1 MPLGLAKDS
10 MLNLAE
16 MASQKENDS
25 DHNVVDPAI
34 ANLENGKGVVPIV
47 DVVDDGDEGNDNQDS
62 SVVSSVD
69 ASTNDD
75 FTEGA
80 TATISTA
87 SVPTSAEASP
97 QLLSAKSSDPTTSSY
112 GQYSGFSSDY
122 DDYERYGYTAYATN
136 ATTNA
141 NKGSSIIP
149 SLLGGN
155 NSKSDPNK
163 FWCCIFPWMSKEADL
178 DEGGEEAKEIQ
189 PASQSQDIVEK
200 TPEVL
205 TSIDTAGSSSSVA
218 RSNDQD
224 DEVSTGSD
232 VFGEKLSDKEKQ
244 AVLARLRL
252 AQPDHLAPS
261 NAAEAAS
268 EAEQQQQSM
277 NGTNQNKILRGILR
291 QKSTIS
297 RQNSL
302 LQAQSAS
309 ENGDGGKNRRRALF
323 PQYDTSSKKQSKNL
337 SVSFAPMARVVAVK
351 SKNDMEE
358 GEKGDIWWQKSDYE
372 EFRKTGRMITR
383 AMLDGGSE
391 IWLAS
396 SESWRLPNQNKASTL
411 KHALALSERQK
422 HGVNSENGKKTK
434 EEYEAARDKWWHAFG
449 HSRRGLEHV
458 ASIDEGRQRQTNVRA
473 AIRAVVE
480 EQRRQK
486 IFHREDADKLRMV
499 SIQHSS
505 WARDL
510 ALASGASDADAVR
523 ANFDDGS
530 RKSREFYLLKFS
542 RTNTH
547 SSASA
552 GEATRKNIPAF
563 MKPILSM
570 SPAAGNRLD
579 ANTTSQIR
587 YRKTVL
593 QNNAKKTS
601 TPKSATSTTSAS
613 SLVETPI
620 KDDASTS
627 SSIVGGKGG
636 DSMAKRAAGFASGDD
651 VANMSAVLTGMG
663 PIPKTTATVGGP

>member
-16 MASQKENDS
+16 MASQKEKD
-25 DHNVVDPAI
+25 DHEHDEVNPAI
-34 ANLENGKGVVPIV
+34 ANLENGKGEVPV
-47 DVVDDGDEGNDNQDS
+47 SDVVDDGDDSNDNQDS
-62 SVVSSVD
+62 SLGASSAD
-69 ASTNDD
+69 TSAIDD
-75 FTEGA
+75 YTEGA
-80 TATISTA
+80 TATVSTA
-87 SVPTSAEASP
+87 SAPTSAEASP
-97 QLLSAKSSDPTTSSY
+97 QPPSRKTDDQKASSY
-112 GQYSGFSSDY
+112 GKYSGFSSDY
-122 DDYERYGYTAYATN
+122 DEYEHYAYSGYATG
-136 ATTNA
+136 ATMNV
-141 NKGSSIIP
+141 NKGP
-149 SLLGGN
+149 SVVPGLLGVRSG
-155 NSKSDPNK
+155 KSDANK
-163 FWCCIFPWMSKEADL
+163 FWCCIFPWMGSN
-178 DEGGEEAKEIQ
+178 DEFDEREEEIRPIQQQTPQSHPIQ
-189 PASQSQDIVEK
+189 P
-200 TPEVL
+200 
-205 TSIDTAGSSSSVA
+205 TSEISSSSGPP
-218 RSNDQD
+218 SHDQD

-252 AQPDHLAPS
+252 AQPGHSTPS

-268 EAEQQQQSM
+268 EVEQQQQQQQQSL
-277 NGTNQNKILRGILR
+277 NGSDRNNSLRGILR
-291 QKSTIS
+291 QKSSAS

-302 LQAQSAS
+302 LQAQLAT
-309 ENGDGGKNRRRALF
+309 EKGAVGKNRRRALF
-323 PQYDTSSKKQSKNL
+323 PQYDIAAKKESKNL
-337 SVSFAPMARVVAVK
+337 TVSFAPMARVVAVK
-351 SKNDMEE
+351 SKNDMDES
-358 GEKGDIWWQKSDYE
+358 EKADIWWQKSDYE

-422 HGVNSENGKKTK
+422 HGANSENGKKTK

-458 ASIDEGRQRQTNVRA
+458 ASIDEGRQRQCNVRG

-542 RTNTH
+542 RTSSH

-570 SPAAGNRLD
+570 SSGAGNRLD
-579 ANTTSQIR
+579 ANTMSQIR
-587 YRKTVL
+587 YRKSVQKTQV
-593 QNNAKKTS
+593 KKTPTVPPT
-601 TPKSATSTTSAS
+601 TPPAVTVSAPT
-613 SLVETPI
+613 VTPI

-627 SSIVGGKGG
+627 SSIAGGS
-636 DSMAKRAAGFASGDD
+636 SMAKRAAGYASGED
-651 VANMSAVLTGMG
+651 VANMAAVLTGMG
-663 PIPKTTATVGGP
+663 PIPKSTATVGGP